1 MEQITRNDL
10 RQFGIKLLH
19 DIEVLIDKKV
29 QMQPDVR
36 PKELQLEWLKSKSIR
51 SIMNISPGTLQN
63 IRITGKIRFR
73 KIMGSYYYSRT
84 DLLKL
89 FGDENQ

>member
-1 MEQITRNDL
+1 MEQITKDDL
-10 RQFGIKLLH
+10 RQFGMQLLH
-19 DIEVLIDKKV
+19 DIEMLIDKKV
-29 QMQPDVR
+29 QLQTDDR
-36 PKELQLEWLKSKSIR
+36 PKELLQEWIRSKSIR

-73 KIMGSYYYSRT
+73 KIMGSYYYNRT

-89 FGDENQ
+89 FGDGNQ